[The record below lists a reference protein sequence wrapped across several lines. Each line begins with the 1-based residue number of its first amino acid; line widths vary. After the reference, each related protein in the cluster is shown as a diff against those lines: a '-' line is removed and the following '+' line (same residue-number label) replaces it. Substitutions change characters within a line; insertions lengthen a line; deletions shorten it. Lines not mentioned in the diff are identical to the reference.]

1 MELTL
6 IFLTSFLIAMSGAMM
21 PGPMLAVTVKESLQE
36 GWPAGVFISIGHGLT
51 EVLLIGLFVLG
62 LGRVLQAQWISAVV
76 GVAGGLVLLLMG
88 VDMIAGALKEKQ
100 DLALTGEGVS
110 GTGGGCHQQSAFWRI
125 LGAGIVVS
133 MANPTWIIWW
143 LTIGMLYVTQALK
156 FGWVGIGLFY
166 SGHFL
171 ADFAWY
177 VLVAV
182 LIATGKK
189 FLSVP
194 VYRWIMAV
202 CGLLVVVL
210 ALLFTFQGFQ
220 AAVQLF

>member
-6 IFLTSFLIAMSGAMM
+6 IFLSSFLLAMSGAMM
-21 PGPMLAVTVKESLQE
+21 PGPLLAVTVKECLQE
-36 GWPAGVFISIGHGLT
+36 GWPAGVYISIGHGLT
-51 EVLLIGLFVLG
+51 EVLLIGLVVLG
-62 LGRVLQAQWISAVV
+62 LGRLLQAQWITAVV

-100 DLALTGEGVS
+100 ALALTGEGVS
-110 GTGGGCHQQSAFWRI
+110 GTDGGFLHQSAFWRI
-125 LGAGIVVS
+125 LGAGVIVSV
-133 MANPTWIIWW
+133 ANPTWIIWW